1 MVPPQPRRTPVSEHS
16 KKESISRRNFIG
28 KTLCGAAL
36 AGTALPAWAA
46 PPITPL
52 PLDDGLLQEI
62 RGRRK
67 VSKASAQ
74 YRDSPNGPQ
83 RCGGCVNFR
92 GGTCAIVEGRIS
104 ANGWCRHY
112 RAASRGRAPGASG
125 GGGARGGGSSY

>member
-1 MVPPQPRRTPVSEHS
+1 VSEHS

-52 PLDDGLLQEI
+52 PLDDGLLHEI

-74 YRDSPNGPQ
+74 YRDTPNGDQ

-92 GGTCAIVEGRIS
+92 GGTCAIVEGDIS

-112 RAASRGRAPGASG
+112 RRKAVGGGTRGSG
-125 GGGARGGGSSY
+125 GKRGGY

>member
-1 MVPPQPRRTPVSEHS
+1 MSEHS

-46 PPITPL
+46 PPITPS

-74 YRDSPNGPQ
+74 YRGSPNGSQ

-92 GGTCAIVEGRIS
+92 GGTCTIVEGRIS

>member
-1 MVPPQPRRTPVSEHS
+1 MSEHS
-16 KKESISRRNFIG
+16 KEDSISRRNFIG
-28 KTLCGAAL
+28 KTLCGAAF
-36 AGTALPAWAA
+36 AGTALPALAA

-62 RGRRK
+62 RGRPK

-125 GGGARGGGSSY
+125 GGGARGGGGSY